1 MRRRSLPLLLAL
13 LFAAPRAQAD
23 PTQPF
28 VMYGDESVASTDD
41 ARAFFV
47 NPAAVG
53 WRYPSELLL
62 AYADRQQG
70 AGRTTGAATWRRL
83 AFGFTHQ
90 SGVDE
95 AYGLGFSLGGE
106 RASLGWVTNRRDDL
120 AGPTERDYDS
130 NVGWLSRPSAWLST
144 GATVAHL
151 FQPDI
156 RGVRLRRD
164 YTLAVGVRPPALS
177 PAMAYENGFRWTL
190 TADASLEEG
199 APLDETRLK
208 FGTTV
213 EPWNG
218 FAIGLS
224 LDSQRGYQMGFTF
237 RGVNG
242 SAHVTG
248 QVADVHHT
256 PDPEHNYGIYAFSA
270 HEGED
275 RPMVVPARARRVALV
290 TLQSR
295 LVDEALPGGLMG
307 GGGGTASATYHRQLE
322 RALEDPLTRG
332 VFLELGGAGGMA
344 QLEELRPRISKL
356 EQAGKP
362 VVTYL
367 PYGGGRGDLYLA
379 SAAARIYASPAA
391 EFMGLGL
398 RTERRYYRKAL
409 DRFGIRFDRSS
420 VGEFKS
426 AYRNYS
432 VDSTP
437 PPDTTVIQR
446 MLAQRQELFVNTVS
460 TGRAVAP
467 EKFAH
472 ILDGRPH
479 PPIELTRAGLVDS
492 VLWRE
497 EALADLGRLTG
508 LGRKPRAVD
517 LRKVTQARVAWRV
530 PTRIAV
536 VYAGGPIVSG
546 RSTRDMLDG
555 GVMGDATIVEQ
566 LEQACR
572 APGVRAVVLRIESP
586 GGSASASYTMDH
598 AVERLRK
605 EFGRPIV
612 VSMGSVAASGG
623 YFMALHAD
631 KIFADKNTV
640 TGSIG
645 VVYVKPSLE
654 GAYAKLG
661 VHEDDFERGDY
672 MRGLSYARDWRPRDQ
687 AAADSSIRR
696 SYRTFVDRV
705 RDGRKLEPLEANG
718 YAQGRAWMG
727 EDAAERKLIDGI
739 GGLEAAIGEARRLGG
754 VPADEKITL
763 LEFHRPRGS
772 FIERLTSG
780 VVQSQLDDLL
790 RLPEFD
796 EAQARAEDWLEE
808 LAE

>member
-1 MRRRSLPLLLAL
+1 MRRHALAMLVALAL
-13 LFAAPRAQAD
+13 AAPSAHAD

-28 VMYGDESVASTDD
+28 VLYGDESAASTDD
-41 ARAFFV
+41 ARALFV
-47 NPAAVG
+47 NPAAIG

-70 AGRTTGAATWRRL
+70 AGRTTGAAAWRRL
-83 AFGFTHQ
+83 EFGFTHQ

-95 AYGLGFSLGGE
+95 TYGLGFSLGDE
-106 RASLGWVTNRRDDL
+106 RSSLGWVTNRRDDL
-120 AGPTERDYDS
+120 AGSRERDYDS
-130 NVGWLSRPSAWLST
+130 SLGWLSRPSAWLST

-164 YTLAVGVRPPALS
+164 YTLAAGIRPPALK

-199 APLDETRLK
+199 ASLGETRLK
-208 FGTTV
+208 FGTTI

-218 FAIGLS
+218 FVIGLS
-224 LDSQRGYQMGFTF
+224 FDSQRAYQMGFTF
-237 RGVNG
+237 RGVNA

-256 PDPEHNYGIYAFSA
+256 PDPEKNYGIYAFSA
-270 HEGED
+270 HDGED
-275 RPMVVPARARRVALV
+275 RPIVVPEKAKRVAV
-290 TLQSR
+290 VKLQST
-295 LVDEALPGGLMG
+295 LADEALPGGVMG
-307 GGGGTASATYHRQLE
+307 GGGGTPSATYHRQLE

-332 VFLELGGAGGMA
+332 VFLELGGAAGMA

-362 VVTYL
+362 VVAYL

-379 SAAARIYASPAA
+379 SAAARVYASPAA

-409 DRFGIRFDRSS
+409 ERFGIRFDRSS
-420 VGEFKS
+420 VGEYKS

-446 MLAQRQELFVNTVS
+446 LLTQRQELFVSALS

-472 ILDGRPH
+472 ILDGRPY
-479 PPIELTRAGLVDS
+479 PPIALVRAGLVDS

-497 EALADLGRLTG
+497 EALADLGRLTD
-508 LGRKPRAVD
+508 LGKKPRVVD
-517 LRKVTQARVAWRV
+517 LTQVATARTAWCV
-530 PTRIAV
+530 PTRVAV
-536 VYAGGPIVSG
+536 VYASGPIENG
-546 RSTRDMLDG
+546 RSSRDLLDG
-555 GVMGDATIVEQ
+555 AVMGDATVIAQ
-566 LEQACR
+566 LERACR

-586 GGSASASYTMDH
+586 GGSAAASYTMDH
-598 AVERLRK
+598 AVERLRQETGK
-605 EFGRPIV
+605 PIV

-631 KIFADKNTV
+631 KIFADKHTV

-661 VHEDDFERGDY
+661 VREDDFERGEY
-672 MRGLSYARDWRPRDQ
+672 MRGLSMARDWRPRDQ
-687 AAADSSIRR
+687 ASADSAIRR
-696 SYRTFVDRV
+696 TYRTFVDRV
-705 RDGRKLEPLEANG
+705 RDGRKLETFEANG

-754 VPADEKITL
+754 VPDGEKISL
-763 LEFHRPRGS
+763 LEFRRPAGS
-772 FIERLTSG
+772 WLERLTG
-780 VVQSQLDDLL
+780 GFVQRQLDDLL
-790 RLPEFD
+790 RLPDYD
-796 EAQARAEDWLEE
+796 EAQARAEDWVEE

>member
-1 MRRRSLPLLLAL
+1 MRHRPLALAVVLLLA
-13 LFAAPRAQAD
+13 ASRAHAD
-23 PTQPF
+23 PTQPL
-28 VMYGDESVASTDD
+28 VLYGDESAASTDD
-41 ARAFFV
+41 ARALFV
-47 NPAAVG
+47 NPAALG

-62 AYADRQQG
+62 AYADRQDG

-95 AYGLGFSLGGE
+95 TYGLGFSLGDE
-106 RASLGWVTNRRDDL
+106 HSSLGWVTNRRDDL
-120 AGPTERDYDS
+120 AGSRERDYDS
-130 NVGWLSRPSAWLST
+130 SVGWLSRPSAWLST

-156 RGVRLRRD
+156 RGLRLRRD
-164 YTLAVGVRPPALS
+164 YTLAAGIRPPALK
-177 PAMAYENGFRWTL
+177 PALAYENGFRWTL

-199 APLDETRLK
+199 APLAETRLK
-208 FGTTV
+208 FGTTI

-218 FAIGLS
+218 FVIGLS
-224 LDSQRGYQMGFTF
+224 FDSQRAYQMGFTF
-237 RGVNG
+237 RGVNS

-256 PDPEHNYGIYAFSA
+256 PDPERNYGIYAVSA

-275 RPMVVPARARRVALV
+275 LPMVVPAKARRVAV
-290 TLQSR
+290 MKLQSA
-295 LVDEALPGGLMG
+295 LSDEAVPGGLLG
-307 GGGGTASATYHRQLE
+307 GGGGAPAATYHRQLE

-332 VFLELGGAGGMA
+332 VFLELGGAAGMA

-362 VVTYL
+362 VVAYMA
-367 PYGGGRGDLYLA
+367 YDGGRGDLYLA
-379 SAAARIYASPAA
+379 SAAARVYASPAA

-398 RTERRYYRKAL
+398 RAERRYYRKAL
-409 DRFGIRFDRSS
+409 ERFGIRFDRSS

-437 PPDTTVIQR
+437 PADTTVINH
-446 MLAQRQELFVNTVS
+446 LLTQRQELLVS
-460 TGRAVAP
+460 ALSSGRAVAP
-467 EKFAH
+467 ERFEH
-472 ILDGRPH
+472 ILDGRPYTS
-479 PPIELTRAGLVDS
+479 LALMRAGLVDS

-497 EALADLGRLTG
+497 QAFADLGRLTG
-508 LGRKPRAVD
+508 LGKKPRAVD
-517 LRKVTQARVAWRV
+517 LARVSRARTAWRV
-530 PTRIAV
+530 PTRVAV
-536 VYAGGPIVSG
+536 VYASGAIVSG
-546 RSTRDMLDG
+546 KSTRDLLDG
-555 GVMGDATIVEQ
+555 GVMGDATVISQ

-598 AVERLRK
+598 AIERLRQETGK
-605 EFGRPIV
+605 PIV

-631 KIFADKNTV
+631 KIYADKHTV

-645 VVYVKPSLE
+645 VVFVKPSLE

-661 VHEDDFERGDY
+661 VRQDDFDRGEY
-672 MRGLSYARDWRPRDQ
+672 MRGLSLARDWRPREQ
-687 AAADSSIRR
+687 AAADSAIRR
-696 SYRTFVDRV
+696 TYRTFVDRV
-705 RDGRKLEPLEANG
+705 RDGRKLEPFEANA
-718 YAQGRAWMG
+718 YALGRAWMG

-754 VPADEKITL
+754 VAADEKISL
-763 LEFHRPRGS
+763 LEFRRPRGS
-772 FIERLTSG
+772 WIERLTSG
-780 VVQSQLDDLL
+780 MVRTQLDDLL
-790 RLPEFD
+790 RLPD
-796 EAQARAEDWLEE
+796 LDQAQARADDWVEE